1 MFKEKI
7 CKFCNQ
13 PFVPTSGKQ
22 RYCKRPH
29 YMNCPVCGK
38 QYLVTNNENLK
49 RPPVACSY
57 ECRVKRTRETSL
69 QRYGVV
75 APGNN
80 SEARKK
86 AKQTM
91 VERYGGATTLQ
102 SEELLSKVK
111 QTMVERYGV
120 DNANKNK
127 DIDSKRSA
135 SQASTRAEIIHSN
148 FPVKFEGC
156 ANIKEPH
163 FIIEED
169 DMDVFVLR
177 EKASVE
183 FLKHNGCQ
191 FNAKFGKV
199 HQSFGLVKDGILY
212 QVIRFEKHKNQIWLA
227 NLGTRNNYINPN
239 GYSKLLKTAINI
251 TGIEEF
257 SCELPRSFATDE
269 VINSLSL
276 ELVKQGDYTVYW
288 KTENGLKKYSNR
300 DNIEEMKSKYEYV
313 TSDYIDLFMFSSN

>member
-1 MFKEKI
+1 MLKEKI

-13 PFVPTSGKQ
+13 PFIPTSGKQ
-22 RYCKRPH
+22 LYCKRPH

-57 ECRVKRTRETSL
+57 ACRAKRTRETSMKK
-69 QRYGVV
+69 YGVV

-80 SEARKK
+80 VEARAKAKRTMIERYGGSATLQCKELSDK

-91 VERYGGATTLQ
+91 I
-102 SEELLSKVK
+102 
-111 QTMVERYGV
+111 ERYGV
-120 DNANKNK
+120 DNPNKSRKLDDVRKTSAKQNRIELIHNYFPLK
-127 DIDSKRSA
+127 IEKRYSD
-135 SQASTRAEIIHSN
+135 
-148 FPVKFEGC
+148 
-156 ANIKEPH
+156 KEPH
-163 FIIEED
+163 FIIDENA
-169 DMDVFVLR
+169 MNVFLLK

-191 FNAKFGKV
+191 FNPKFGRI

-212 QVIRFEKHKNQIWLA
+212 QVIRFEKRKGQIWLA
-227 NLGTRNNYINPN
+227 NLGTRNNYVNPN

-251 TGIEEF
+251 TGVEEF
-257 SCELPRSFATDE
+257 SCEIPRSFATDE
-269 VINSLSL
+269 VTNSLSL
-276 ELVKQGDYTVYW
+276 ELVRQGEYIVYW

-313 TSDYIDLFMFSSN
+313 TTDYLDLYSYTN